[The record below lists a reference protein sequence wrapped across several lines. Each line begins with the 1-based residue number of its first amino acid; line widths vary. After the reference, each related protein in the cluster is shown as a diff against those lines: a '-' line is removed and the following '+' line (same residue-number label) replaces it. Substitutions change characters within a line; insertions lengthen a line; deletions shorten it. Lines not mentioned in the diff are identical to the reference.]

1 CWLVNT
7 GWTGGGYGRGER
19 ISIRHTRAL
28 VSVALDGSLAEG
40 RFRIDPHFGLSVPVS
55 VPGVPD
61 DVLDPRATWADKAAY
76 DRAAADL
83 VRRFSDNFATFSA
96 NVDQSVHAAALRAA

>member
-1 CWLVNT
+1 
-7 GWTGGGYGRGER
+7 
-19 ISIRHTRAL
+19 
-28 VSVALDGSLAEG
+28 
-40 RFRIDPHFGLSVPVS
+40 
-55 VPGVPD
+55 VPD